1 MRLLKILILLFVI
14 LGLAV
19 MLSMNSG
26 QAVNIWLMPGK
37 VYQGVSLAT
46 TLVITIALGILL
58 GFIIGLLQILEHQRT
73 ISKQNKQLKKLRT
86 EINNLRHSALDDEV
100 FQESEEIAIT
110 PDGPALSS
118 GEDPPQPDK

>member
-1 MRLLKILILLFVI
+1 MRLLKILILLFII

-19 MLSMNSG
+19 MLSMNAK
-26 QAVNIWLMPGK
+26 QVVNIWLMPGK
-37 VYQGVSLAT
+37 VYQDVSLST
-46 TLVITIALGILL
+46 ELVITISLGILL
-58 GFIIGLLQILEHQRT
+58 GFMIGLLQIMEHQLT

-110 PDGPALSS
+110 PDGPALPS
-118 GEDPPQPDK
+118 GDAPPQPEK

>member
-1 MRLLKILILLFVI
+1 MRLLKILILLFII

-19 MLSMNSG
+19 MLSMNSK
-26 QAVNIWLMPGK
+26 QAVDIWLMPGK
-37 VYQGVSLAT
+37 VYEGVSLST
-46 TLVITIALGILL
+46 TLVLTIGLGILL

-73 ISKQNKQLKKLRT
+73 ISSQNKQLKKLRT
-86 EINNLRHSALDDEV
+86 EINNLRHSGLDDEV

-118 GEDPPQPDK
+118 GDAPSRLEQ

>member
-1 MRLLKILILLFVI
+1 MRLLKILILLFIV

-19 MLSMNSG
+19 MLSMNAK
-26 QAVNIWLMPGK
+26 QVVNIWLMPGK
-37 VYQGVSLAT
+37 VYQNVSLST
-46 TLVITIALGILL
+46 TLVITISLGILL
-58 GFIIGLLQILEHQRT
+58 GFIIGLLQIMEHQRT

-118 GEDPPQPDK
+118 RDDPPQLDK

>member
-1 MRLLKILILLFVI
+1 MRLLKILILLFIV

-19 MLSMNSG
+19 MLSMNAK
-26 QAVNIWLMPGK
+26 QVVNIWLMPGK
-37 VYQGVSLAT
+37 VYQDVSLSTA
-46 TLVITIALGILL
+46 LVITISLGILL
-58 GFIIGLLQILEHQRT
+58 GFIIGLLQIMEHQRT

-118 GEDPPQPDK
+118 GEVPPQPDK